1 MQHWFIYPNID
12 PVAFRIGPLAIHWYG
27 LSYLAGF
34 IAVGLWMARPE
45 GRRRLG
51 LTVEDI
57 QDFLVYALA
66 GVLVGGR
73 TFFVIADIV
82 TKHDAAFYFGDM
94 PRSLINLIAVWNGGM
109 GFFGGLIGVIVA
121 IAVFVARR
129 NRERVAK
136 GLQKLTFNVLADEA
150 VVMLPIGLA
159 LTRVVNFIND
169 ELVGNI
175 CNPDRPW
182 CIKFPS
188 ADGYR
193 HPSQIFE
200 GILDLLVL
208 PVLLIVY
215 RKRPPD
221 GVVGWT
227 WFTLYGVTRS
237 LAEIWRQTDLAVGPL
252 TGGQLIALPMIVIGG
267 IFLYRAARRGVR
279 TDGSTQAAT
288 SAGL

>member
-1 MQHWFIYPNID
+1 
-12 PVAFRIGPLAIHWYG
+12 
-27 LSYLAGF
+27 
-34 IAVGLWMARPE
+34 
-45 GRRRLG
+45 
-51 LTVEDI
+51 
-57 QDFLVYALA
+57 
-66 GVLVGGR
+66 
-73 TFFVIADIV
+73 
-82 TKHDAAFYFGDM
+82 
-94 PRSLINLIAVWNGGM
+94 WNGGM